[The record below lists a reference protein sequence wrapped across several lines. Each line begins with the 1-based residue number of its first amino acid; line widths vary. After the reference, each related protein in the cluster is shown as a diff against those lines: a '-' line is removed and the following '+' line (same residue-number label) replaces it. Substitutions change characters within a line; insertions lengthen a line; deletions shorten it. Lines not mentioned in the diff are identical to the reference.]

1 MKILITGANGYLG
14 KGIVKTILNKGYDV
28 VATDFSTQNVDARA
42 IYKQC
47 NLFEIE
53 DPYDPL

>member
-14 KGIVKTILNKGYDV
+14 QGIVKTILNKGYDV

-42 IYKQC
+42 IYKPC